1 MAVLKP
7 PIEREEDPMRVE
19 QMMRVEQILRKKGT
33 RIISVRLR
41 EPVAAAAKLMAAENI
56 GALVVTDVVPTEG
69 STVVGMFSE
78 RDIVRALVENGQ
90 EIMRMP
96 VESLMSIRLISCGP
110 NDDLGDVMEKMD
122 RHGIRHLPVL
132 EEHTLV
138 GVISVREV
146 IHVLRELMTP
156 QGAVAPAA

>member
-1 MAVLKP
+1 
-7 PIEREEDPMRVE
+7 
-19 QMMRVEQILRKKGT
+19 MRVEQILRKKGT

-41 EPVAAAAKLMAAENI
+41 EPVAVAAKLMAAENI

-78 RDIVRALVENGQ
+78 RDIVRAIVQNGQ

-96 VESLMSIRLISCGP
+96 VENLMSTRLISCGP
-110 NDDLGDVMEKMD
+110 NDDLADVMEKMD

-138 GVISVREV
+138 GVISVRDV
-146 IHVLRELMTP
+146 IRVLRELMTLTE
-156 QGAVAPAA
+156 AVAPAA

>member
-1 MAVLKP
+1 
-7 PIEREEDPMRVE
+7 
-19 QMMRVEQILRKKGT
+19 MRVEQILRKKGT

-41 EPVAAAAKLMAAENI
+41 EPVAVAAKLMAAENI

-78 RDIVRALVENGQ
+78 RDIVRAIVQNGQ

-96 VESLMSIRLISCGP
+96 VENLMSTRLISCGP
-110 NDDLGDVMEKMD
+110 NDDLVDVMEKMD

-138 GVISVREV
+138 GVISVRDV
-146 IHVLRELMTP
+146 IHVLRELMTLTE
-156 QGAVAPAA
+156 AVAPAA

>member
-1 MAVLKP
+1 
-7 PIEREEDPMRVE
+7 MRVE

>member
-1 MAVLKP
+1 
-7 PIEREEDPMRVE
+7 MRV
-19 QMMRVEQILRKKGT
+19 QQILRKKGT

-41 EPVAAAAKLMAAENI
+41 EPVAVAAKLMATENI

-78 RDIVRALVENGQ
+78 RDIVRAIVQNGQ

-96 VESLMSIRLISCGP
+96 VENLISTRLISCSP
-110 NDDLGDVMEKMD
+110 NDDLADVMEKMD

-138 GVISVREV
+138 GVISVRDV
-146 IHVLRELMTP
+146 IHVLRELMTLTE
-156 QGAVAPAA
+156 AVAPAA

>member
-1 MAVLKP
+1 
-7 PIEREEDPMRVE
+7 
-19 QMMRVEQILRKKGT
+19 MRVEQILRQKEA

-96 VESLMSIRLISCGP
+96 VEKLMSKKLISCGP
-110 NDDLGDVMEKMD
+110 NDDLIDVMEKMD

-138 GVISVREV
+138 GVISVRDV
-146 IHVLRELMTP
+146 IHVSRNFMIARES
-156 QGAVAPAA
+156 VAPAA